1 MRRRFSHR
9 SWRSCLLRSIPL
21 AAQLARS
28 RSTSS
33 AERTKRMPLLAPGR
47 SKTDASSSDHP
58 ILRAENLHRI
68 LGEGEAAAHVLKGV
82 SLAIDAK
89 TYVSL
94 VGASGS
100 GKSTLLYLLGALD
113 RPSQR
118 DLQGKPFDP
127 PSRVLIDEA
136 DTNQLDEAELATLRN
151 HKIGFVFQFHYL
163 LKEFTAQENV
173 C

>member
-1 MRRRFSHR
+1 MS
-9 SWRSCLLRSIPL
+9 
-21 AAQLARS
+21 
-28 RSTSS
+28 
-33 AERTKRMPLLAPGR
+33 MLAPASAKPPQPGSGR
-47 SKTDASSSDHP
+47 A
-58 ILRAENLHRI
+58 ILRTQNLHRV
-68 LGEGEAAAHVLKGV
+68 LGEGEVAAHILKGV
-82 SLAIDAK
+82 DLTIEAK

-118 DLQGKPFDP
+118 DLEGKPFDP
-127 PSRVLIDEA
+127 TSRVLIDDA
-136 DTNQLDEAELATLRN
+136 DTIQLDEAELASLRN

-173 C
+173 CLPMFKLGKLTRDQAMTRPLQWL